1 MGYGMAMNVRRKMD
15 KKSTLFINDVNRSA
29 CEKFAQEFAAEGEI
43 VIVDTAREVAEKADV
58 IISIVPTSQHVR
70 AVYLDSE
77 NGVIA
82 GKANGKRLLL
92 ECSTIDSQT
101 TRDVGETLQKV
112 STDMTYIDTP
122 VSVCYFLPFLLL
134 KPETNEALRGWC
146 PWGGSWDIILHD
158 WPRRAR

>member
-1 MGYGMAMNVRRKMD
+1 MGYGMAMNVRRKMN
-15 KKSTLFINDVNRSA
+15 KKSTLFINDVDRPA

-70 AVYLDSE
+70 AVYLDAE

-82 GKANGKRLLL
+82 GTGNGKRLLL

-101 TRDVGETLQKV
+101 TRDIGEALQNASKDV
-112 STDMTYIDTP
+112 TYVDTP
-122 VSVCYFLPFLLL
+122 VSVRIFWPF
-134 KPETNEALRGWC
+134 
-146 PWGGSWDIILHD
+146 SS
-158 WPRRAR
+158 